1 MSLLVR
7 NVEVAGRPG
16 LDVRIEAG
24 RIVGIGSRLPRIA
37 NELDGQGGALIPGLC
52 DHHIHLFAL
61 AARADSVALEGAG
74 TAEEVMSRI
83 SAALATRPAG
93 TWVRAIGYHETMAGD
108 LGRNELDRLAPRH
121 RLRIQ
126 HQTGSLWMLN
136 SLALQSLG
144 DGNCPEG
151 LERDAKGRPTGR
163 LWREDVWLR
172 SRINA
177 PPPPLSAIGR
187 MLASFGVT
195 AVTDAS
201 VTTDVGSAEKL
212 AQAHRSGDLPQRLKL
227 MSGGYL
233 SEPDDGAFTVGPVK
247 VLLDDHAL
255 PDFDDFLGRI
265 ARARGWGRSVA
276 VHCVTSAEL
285 AFALAAFEAQG
296 AQHGDRIEHGGMIS
310 SDAINSLQ
318 HLGLTVVTQSA
329 FVRERGDRY
338 VSGVDAADHGDLYRC
353 ASLLTAG
360 VPVVGSSDAPYA
372 TPDPWIAIRTAV
384 DRLTST
390 GAVLGPDERVS
401 PDVALGM
408 YLDDPAAP
416 GSRRRRV
423 EVGAPADLCLLRTPL
438 REAIDSPDAELVRA
452 TLVEGEVVYG

>member
-1 MSLLVR
+1 M
-7 NVEVAGRPG
+7 AGRPG

-177 PPPPLSAIGR
+177 LPHRFPR
-187 MLASFGVT
+187 LAGCWRH
-195 AVTDAS
+195 
-201 VTTDVGSAEKL
+201 L
-212 AQAHRSGDLPQRLKL
+212 A
-227 MSGGYL
+227 
-233 SEPDDGAFTVGPVK
+233 
-247 VLLDDHAL
+247 
-255 PDFDDFLGRI
+255 
-265 ARARGWGRSVA
+265 
-276 VHCVTSAEL
+276 
-285 AFALAAFEAQG
+285 
-296 AQHGDRIEHGGMIS
+296 
-310 SDAINSLQ
+310 
-318 HLGLTVVTQSA
+318 
-329 FVRERGDRY
+329 
-338 VSGVDAADHGDLYRC
+338 
-353 ASLLTAG
+353 
-360 VPVVGSSDAPYA
+360 
-372 TPDPWIAIRTAV
+372 
-384 DRLTST
+384 
-390 GAVLGPDERVS
+390 
-401 PDVALGM
+401 
-408 YLDDPAAP
+408 
-416 GSRRRRV
+416 
-423 EVGAPADLCLLRTPL
+423 
-438 REAIDSPDAELVRA
+438 
-452 TLVEGEVVYG
+452 